1 MIDSFFFVRRE
12 IAKIETLMPPKKG
25 VVAPHDLN
33 AERGVLG
40 SVLIDRDAFT
50 RIAETLKADDFY
62 DPRHEL
68 IFAVMLELFGT
79 SRPIDLITLS
89 SKLSDRKKL
98 KDIGGRGYLVEL
110 TEENPTS
117 SHVVHY
123 ADIVKAKATLRNLL
137 QTGQD
142 IAGLAFREDEEANS
156 LLEKAEQNLFKVT
169 QVLVK
174 SRFIHIKNI
183 LNARYDEFSELH
195 DAEDKDAMRGVPTG
209 FRAIDNLLSGMKP
222 SDLIILAARP
232 SMGKTALALNV
243 AQYVALNKR
252 MKVGFLSLEMSRE
265 QLVDR
270 MFASLLGVDSWRL
283 HKGKLT
289 DEEFSRIG
297 GVMDDLSKAELFID
311 DSVGSSVMEVRA
323 KARRL
328 KMENGLDLLIVD
340 YLQLM
345 SSENNSWQGNRVQEI
360 GEISRN
366 LKALARELK
375 MPIIAL
381 SQLSRAVENRPG
393 KIPQLA
399 DLRESG
405 AIEQDADVVMM
416 MYREDYYEEDSS
428 RPGMT
433 DIFIRKNRNGPTGRA
448 ELMFKKEQ
456 MRFFDIEKA
465 KKGGSAL
472 SAPAPEF
479 ETANLLDDF

>member
-1 MIDSFFFVRRE
+1 VN
-12 IAKIETLMPPKKG
+12 PKKSILT
-25 VVAPHDLN
+25 VAPHSLE

-40 SVLIDRDAFT
+40 SLLIDKNAMI
-50 RIAETLKADDFY
+50 RIADLINAEDFY
-62 DPRHEL
+62 EPRHEK
-68 IFAVMLELFGT
+68 IYAAVVELFV
-79 SRPIDLITLS
+79 SHAPIDLLTLS
-89 SKLSDRKKL
+89 QKLSDRKIL
-98 KDIGGRGYLVEL
+98 KDIGGRGYLAEL
-110 TEENPTS
+110 TEETPTA
-117 SHVVHY
+117 SHIHEY
-123 ADIVKAKATLRNLL
+123 AKIVKEKSTLRRLL
-137 QTGQD
+137 STG
-142 IAGLAFREDEEANS
+142 REISGYALEEGGDTNI
-156 LLEKAEQNLFKVT
+156 LLEKAEQSLFKVT
-169 QVLVK
+169 QNLIKDKFISIREVLQ
-174 SRFIHIKNI
+174 SRF
-183 LNARYDEFSELH
+183 DEFAELH
-195 DAEDKDAMRGVPTG
+195 DAEDKDAIRGVATG
-209 FRAIDNLLSGMKP
+209 FRAIDNLLSGMKAA
-222 SDLIILAARP
+222 DFVIIAARP
-232 SMGKTALALNV
+232 SMGKTALALNIS
-243 AQYVALNKR
+243 QNVALRAAK
-252 MKVGFLSLEMSRE
+252 KVGFLSLEMSRE

-289 DEEFSRIG
+289 DEEFARIG
-297 GVMDDLSKAELFID
+297 GVMDELSKANFYID

-328 KMENGLDLLIVD
+328 QMENGLDILIVD

-345 SSENNSWQGNRVQEI
+345 SCESNAWAGNRVQEI
-360 GEISRN
+360 GEISRS
-366 LKALARELK
+366 LKSLARELK
-375 MPIIAL
+375 IPIIAL